1 MHPIAQHS
9 LKHTTKGTL
18 EFPLTLRCFNFN
30 FVNYNSE
37 RKRFPRLALT
47 IWEIIF
53 FKSDM
58 YFFNCQLDVFKN
70 TADVPSQRLGSIL
83 IDTHSI
89 IFDSFINIYKD
100 YHALYLT
107 FGFLLE
113 LQFMI
118 KYVVNVSAVIWIVQ
132 LIVIRVIVLRG
143 GFLIYIAFVVT
154 CEA

>member
-1 MHPIAQHS
+1 
-9 LKHTTKGTL
+9 
-18 EFPLTLRCFNFN
+18 
-30 FVNYNSE
+30 
-37 RKRFPRLALT
+37 
-47 IWEIIF
+47 
-53 FKSDM
+53 M

-70 TADVPSQRLGSIL
+70 TADVPSQRLGSII
-83 IDTHSI
+83 IDPHSI
-89 IFDSFINIYKD
+89 VFDSFINIYKD